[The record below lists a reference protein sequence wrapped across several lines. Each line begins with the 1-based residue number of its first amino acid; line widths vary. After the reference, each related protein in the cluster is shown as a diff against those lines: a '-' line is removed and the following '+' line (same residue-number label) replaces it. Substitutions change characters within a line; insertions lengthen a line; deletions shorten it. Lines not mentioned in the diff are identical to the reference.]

1 VHARVAL
8 TRRAVVVMAMMRA
21 EGGHDVKLASDFVV
35 RQRRGARCA
44 TTPDERYAG

>member
-21 EGGHDVKLASDFVV
+21 EGGHDV
-35 RQRRGARCA
+35 
-44 TTPDERYAG
+44 